1 MVEVYSQKQYE
12 LYIIVSDVPNLCYS
26 LISLVYI
33 NFRLSIKNVEILSIM
48 TAQ

>member
-33 NFRLSIKNVEILSIM
+33 NFDS
-48 TAQ
+48 Q